1 MRKAIFIIIAVILFS
16 AVSAF
21 AETDLSSLS
30 LDELYEMR
38 LAINN
43 QISQKILDSYVAPE
57 EKTIADLFPDEWLA
71 KQIRDKL
78 GMFSTKD
85 VVTQD
90 KLDTITSVRIN
101 GQTTEHIQVTSLE
114 GIQYLRNLQ
123 RLEVWNQEN
132 ITEIP
137 EWIGDLVQLTELSI
151 RICPVTVLP
160 DSLCNLT
167 NLKSLTLSDTEIS
180 SLPADIGNL
189 SKLKELNISYTKI
202 TELPASIYSLE
213 LDTFNRSGLDLD

>member
-1 MRKAIFIIIAVILFS
+1 MRKAIFVIIAVILFS
-16 AVSAF
+16 AASAF

-38 LAINN
+38 IAINN
-43 QISQKILDSYVAPE
+43 QISQRILDNYVSPE
-57 EKTIADLFPDEWLA
+57 GKTIADLFPDEWLA

-90 KLDTITSVRIN
+90 KLDTVTSIRIN

-160 DSLCNLT
+160 DSICNLT